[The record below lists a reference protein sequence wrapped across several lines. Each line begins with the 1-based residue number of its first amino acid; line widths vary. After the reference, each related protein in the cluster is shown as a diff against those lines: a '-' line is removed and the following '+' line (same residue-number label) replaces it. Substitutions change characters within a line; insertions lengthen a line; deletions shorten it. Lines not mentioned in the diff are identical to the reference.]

1 MGNDSLGSVRR
12 AKHLPPGALER
23 LSSSPRKNIP
33 LYRNSDL
40 SYKRNTSARRQR
52 GGSRSSRTAGWGA
65 MDATASGA
73 NGVAG
78 RESPRRVLREQR
90 LSRDD
95 TALTASSHGFR
106 GERTPAFE
114 GPAKMCADGQVVWSW
129 RPKLAS

>member
-23 LSSSPRKNIP
+23 LSSLHRKNIP

-40 SYKRNTSARRQR
+40 SYKRNTLARRKR

-78 RESPRRVLREQR
+78 RESPRGCSVSKGFRA
-90 LSRDD
+90 DD
-95 TALTASSHGFR
+95 TALTAFSHG
-106 GERTPAFE
+106 
-114 GPAKMCADGQVVWSW
+114 
-129 RPKLAS
+129 